1 MLRNKKRKVV
11 QTVMMSIST
20 TRKKK
25 NSGWMIPIEC
35 QLMNSNQLQLI
46 AKRSRLQI
54 RQQRGHLRVEQVV
67 LKVVLRSKI

>member
-35 QLMNSNQLQLI
+35 QLMNSNQLL

-54 RQQRGHLRVEQVV
+54 R
-67 LKVVLRSKI
+67 

>member
-35 QLMNSNQLQLI
+35 QLMNSNQL
-46 AKRSRLQI
+46 KRSRLQI
-54 RQQRGHLRVEQVV
+54 R
-67 LKVVLRSKI
+67 